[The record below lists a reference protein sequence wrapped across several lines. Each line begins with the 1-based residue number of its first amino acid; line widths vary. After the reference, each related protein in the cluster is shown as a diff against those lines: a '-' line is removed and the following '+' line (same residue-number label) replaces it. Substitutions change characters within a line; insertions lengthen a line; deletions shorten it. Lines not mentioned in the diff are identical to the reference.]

1 MRGDLPSGTV
11 TFLFT
16 DVEGSTKLLHELGAN
31 EYAQALAEHR
41 RILRAAFATHG
52 GVEVDTQGDAFFVA
66 FPTASGALSA
76 AAELT
81 GALAG
86 GPIRVRVGV
95 HTGTPFLAE
104 EGYVGVDVHRAARI
118 AAAGH
123 GAQVLVSA
131 STAALVDGVELRD
144 LGEHRFKDLA
154 AAERV
159 FQLGQSDFPPLKTL
173 FQTNLPVPAT
183 PFLGRERELAEI
195 AALLEEGST
204 RLVTLTGPGGS
215 GKTRLG
221 LQAAGAA
228 ADGYPQGV
236 WWVPLAAVGDPGSVL
251 DAVGRALGASGGLAE
266 AIRERRLLLLLD
278 NFEHVI
284 AAASA
289 LSSLLAAC
297 PNLDV
302 LVTSRE
308 RLRIAGEQ
316 VYPVPVLARAEASEL
331 FATRARAVRPDF
343 TLDDSVDELCE
354 RLDDLPLAL
363 ELAAARTVM
372 LTGQQLL
379 ERLGSRLDLL
389 QGGRDADRRQQTLR
403 ATIEWSYDLLEPSER
418 RLFARLAVFAGGCT
432 LAAAEEICGADLD
445 TLQSLIEK
453 SLVRFRDEGRFWML
467 ETIRELALERLA
479 ASGEEAA
486 MRSAHAAWFHEL
498 AVEGNLAEDARGA
511 AHRYDLVLP
520 EEANLRAA
528 IDWAEAQG
536 EVELAL
542 SLVVELENYWV
553 TQSPVEGNRR
563 ARDLLARGGTSER
576 LRARAHR
583 IVGSTSPWAE
593 ADAAA
598 EAYGVALG
606 AFRALGDEAGVARL
620 LGRLASVATWRR
632 DFDEARRLIAQAQE
646 ILSRVEAPRL
656 EAQLP
661 GVLAQVERASGNYE
675 LALELCLETARRA
688 HEVGVTWWEAA
699 GLMTAGEVAD
709 ELDRPDEAASLLRE
723 GLRLSHSIRDSQ
735 NTGFALALLAALAAE
750 GGDANR
756 AGVLWGAF
764 ENIERRSP
772 VDGWHEERDA
782 FERRVRGVPE
792 EAVQRG
798 RKLTL
803 DEAVAYALEPA
814 GA

>member
-1 MRGDLPSGTV
+1 M
-11 TFLFT
+11 
-16 DVEGSTKLLHELGAN
+16 
-31 EYAQALAEHR
+31 
-41 RILRAAFATHG
+41 
-52 GVEVDTQGDAFFVA
+52 
-66 FPTASGALSA
+66 
-76 AAELT
+76 
-81 GALAG
+81 
-86 GPIRVRVGV
+86 
-95 HTGTPFLAE
+95 
-104 EGYVGVDVHRAARI
+104 
-118 AAAGH
+118 
-123 GAQVLVSA
+123 
-131 STAALVDGVELRD
+131 
-144 LGEHRFKDLA
+144 
-154 AAERV
+154 
-159 FQLGQSDFPPLKTL
+159 
-173 FQTNLPVPAT
+173 
-183 PFLGRERELAEI
+183 
-195 AALLEEGST
+195 
-204 RLVTLTGPGGS
+204 
-215 GKTRLG
+215 
-221 LQAAGAA
+221 
-228 ADGYPQGV
+228 
-236 WWVPLAAVGDPGSVL
+236 
-251 DAVGRALGASGGLAE
+251 
-266 AIRERRLLLLLD
+266 
-278 NFEHVI
+278 
-284 AAASA
+284 
-289 LSSLLAAC
+289 
-297 PNLDV
+297 
-302 LVTSRE
+302 
-308 RLRIAGEQ
+308 
-316 VYPVPVLARAEASEL
+316 
-331 FATRARAVRPDF
+331 
-343 TLDDSVDELCE
+343 
-354 RLDDLPLAL
+354 
-363 ELAAARTVM
+363 
-372 LTGQQLL
+372 
-379 ERLGSRLDLL
+379 
-389 QGGRDADRRQQTLR
+389 
-403 ATIEWSYDLLEPSER
+403 
-418 RLFARLAVFAGGCT
+418 
-432 LAAAEEICGADLD
+432 LAAAEEICGAELD
-445 TLQSLIEK
+445 TLQSLVEK
-453 SLVRFRDEGRFWML
+453 SLVRVRDDGRFWLL

-479 ASGEEAA
+479 ESGEEEAL
-486 MRSAHAAWFHEL
+486 RSVHAAWFHAIAL
-498 AVEGNLAEDARGA
+498 EGGLAEDARGA

-528 IDWAEAQG
+528 IDWAEARG

-583 IVGSTSPWAE
+583 IVGSTSSWAD

-598 EAYGVALG
+598 EAYGVALE